1 LICGLLGDWW
11 ADLIPTIQIPSVRF
25 QIEQGDNNSQYINY
39 IGEILYE
46 LGYVNSP
53 KPKLVHKSHLDQK
66 WDNKRITTFSF
77 SHLVWIYSG
86 FYSKGIKVVPSWIE
100 PYMSPVGLA
109 HWIMQDG
116 SRQKGQGLYLA
127 TNSFTYQEC
136 LFLASILSKK
146 YLLKLQW
153 LKRESKANE
162 EFLYEKN
169 LCLS

>member
-1 LICGLLGDWW
+1 M
-11 ADLIPTIQIPSVRF
+11 RF

-66 WDNKRITTFSF
+66 W
-77 SHLVWIYSG
+77 IYSG

-109 HWIMQDG
+109 YWIMQDG

-127 TNSFTYQEC
+127 TNSSTYQEC
-136 LFLASILSKK
+136 LFLACILSKK
-146 YLLKLQW
+146 YLLKTSVIKTGVEGQW
-153 LKRESKANE
+153 RISVMKRIYA
-162 EFLYEKN
+162 
-169 LCLS
+169 